1 MLLNGLG
8 LVLIYRL
15 DLETPGDRAAPA
27 QLVWS
32 TLGVA
37 LFIVVVLLLRD
48 HRVLQR
54 YAYVCVPPRWSCSS
68 CRSSSRR

>member
-1 MLLNGLG
+1 
-8 LVLIYRL
+8 
-15 DLETPGDRAAPA
+15 APA

-54 YAYVCVPPRWSCSS
+54 YAYVCVAAALALLTVPILFPAVNGARIWIRIADFSIQPGE
-68 CRSSSRR
+68 